1 MKTRE
6 VASHASANVRGLET
20 LAPARDIV
28 AHYERLSVAHHPLF
42 VSLSRD
48 AVDMSTLWLLM
59 ANLRAGISHDFVVWL
74 ALTIARVEDRR
85 IGCVLAKQLVDELGH
100 GDVEAIHSALLDR
113 FVSALERWRVE
124 GSEQRLLSPGRKLLE
139 EARAPFYAEDPYEAV
154 GALIVGE
161 IFANKMDRCLGDQI
175 RRQDALSEAELT
187 WLTLHETLEANHAA
201 DSGDLAQFV
210 PEGGA
215 ALAAAWRGADAQ
227 WASLWR
233 FLDRVHALRN
243 ELRTPSLS

>member
-6 VASHASANVRGLET
+6 VASHASTNVRGMET
-20 LAPARDIV
+20 LAQARDIV
-28 AHYERLSVAHHPLF
+28 ARFERLSVAQHPLF

-48 AVDMSTLWLLM
+48 VVDMSTLWLLM
-59 ANLRAGISHDFVVWL
+59 ANLRAGISRDFVIWL

-85 IGCVLAKQLVDELGH
+85 IGSLLAKQLDDELGK
-100 GDVEAIHSALLDR
+100 GDVEAIHSTLLDH
-113 FVSALERWRVE
+113 FVDALARWRIE
-124 GSEQRLLSPGRKLLE
+124 GAEQRLLSPGHKLLE

-175 RRQDALSEAELT
+175 RRQGALSEKELT
-187 WLTLHETLEANHAA
+187 WLTLHETLEANHAE
-201 DSGDLAQFV
+201 DSGELAQFV

-233 FLDRVHALRN
+233 FLDRVHALRD
-243 ELRTPSLS
+243 ELRTPSFS